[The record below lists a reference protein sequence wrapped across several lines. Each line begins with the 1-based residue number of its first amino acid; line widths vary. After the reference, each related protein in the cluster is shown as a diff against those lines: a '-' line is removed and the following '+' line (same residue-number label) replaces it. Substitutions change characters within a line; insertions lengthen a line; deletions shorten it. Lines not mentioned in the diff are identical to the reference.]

1 MLKVALTGGIGS
13 GKSTVADFLDELGA
27 YVIDS
32 DQLARDVIERG
43 TPGYEAVL
51 AAFGDEIL
59 TDGDVDRAKL
69 AAIVFKDPTS
79 RLKLEGI
86 IHPLV
91 RDAAEKMVRNL
102 PPESIVINQI
112 PLLVET
118 DGAKR
123 FDYVVAVSADEEV
136 RRARLIDR
144 GMKDYEITKRL
155 AAQVNDAEREKVAHY
170 VVTNNGTLDDLSRS
184 VEALWRNE
192 LLPRSAKQCGPA
204 RTWHCHVSG

>member
-32 DQLARDVIERG
+32 DQLAREVVERG

-51 AAFGDEIL
+51 AAFGDGIL
-59 TDGDVDRAKL
+59 TDGEIDRAKL
-69 AAIVFKDPTS
+69 AEIVFKDATA
-79 RLKLEGI
+79 RATLESI

-91 RDAAEKMVRNL
+91 RDAAEKMVKSL
-102 PPESIVINQI
+102 PADAVVINQI

-123 FDYVVAVSADEEV
+123 FDFVITVSADEDI
-136 RRARLIDR
+136 RRRRLIER
-144 GMKDYEITKRL
+144 GMKEYEITKRL
-155 AAQVNDAEREKVAHY
+155 SAQVNDAAREAIAHS
-170 VVTNNGTLDDLSRS
+170 VIRNNGSIDELRQV
-184 VEALWRNE
+184 VEELWRLE
-192 LLPRSAKQCGPA
+192 LLPRSAEQ
-204 RTWHCHVSG
+204 

>member
-32 DQLARDVIERG
+32 DQLARDVVERG

-51 AAFGDEIL
+51 AAFGDGIL
-59 TDGDVDRAKL
+59 TDGEIDRAKL
-69 AAIVFKDPTS
+69 AEIVFKDAAARAT
-79 RLKLEGI
+79 LESI

-91 RDAAEKMVRNL
+91 RDAAEKMVKSL
-102 PPESIVINQI
+102 PADAVVINQI

-118 DGAKR
+118 DG
-123 FDYVVAVSADEEV
+123 
-136 RRARLIDR
+136 R

-155 AAQVNDAEREKVAHY
+155 AAQVNDAARETIAHS
-170 VVTNNGTLDDLSRS
+170 VVRNNGSIEELRQA
-184 VEALWRNE
+184 VEGLWRLE
-192 LLPRSAKQCGPA
+192 LLPRSTEQ
-204 RTWHCHVSG
+204 

>member
-32 DQLARDVIERG
+32 DQLARDVVERG

-51 AAFGDEIL
+51 AAFGDGIL
-59 TDGDVDRAKL
+59 TDGEIDRAKL
-69 AAIVFKDPTS
+69 AEIVFKDAAARAT
-79 RLKLEGI
+79 LESI

-91 RDAAEKMVRNL
+91 RDAAEKMVKSL
-102 PPESIVINQI
+102 PADAVVINQI

-123 FDYVVAVSADEEV
+123 FDFVITVSADEGV
-136 RRARLIDR
+136 RRRRLIER

-155 AAQVNDAEREKVAHY
+155 AAQVNDGAREAIAHS
-170 VVTNNGTLDDLSRS
+170 VIRNNGSIDELRHV
-184 VEALWRNE
+184 VEELWRLE
-192 LLPRSAKQCGPA
+192 LLPRSTEQ
-204 RTWHCHVSG
+204 

>member
-32 DQLARDVIERG
+32 DQLARDVVERG

-51 AAFGDEIL
+51 AAFGDGIL
-59 TDGDVDRAKL
+59 TDGEIDRAKL
-69 AAIVFKDPTS
+69 AEIVFKDAAARAT
-79 RLKLEGI
+79 LESI

-91 RDAAEKMVRNL
+91 RDAAEKMVKSL
-102 PPESIVINQI
+102 PADAVVINQI

-123 FDYVVAVSADEEV
+123 FDFVITVSADEDI
-136 RRARLIDR
+136 RRRRLIER
-144 GMKDYEITKRL
+144 GMKEYEITKRL
-155 AAQVNDAEREKVAHY
+155 AAQVNDAARETIAHS
-170 VVTNNGTLDDLSRS
+170 VVRNNGSIDELHQV
-184 VEALWRNE
+184 VEELWRLE
-192 LLPRSAKQCGPA
+192 LLPRSTEQ
-204 RTWHCHVSG
+204 

>member
-32 DQLARDVIERG
+32 DQLARDVVERG

-51 AAFGDEIL
+51 AAFGDGILANGEI
-59 TDGDVDRAKL
+59 DRAKL
-69 AAIVFKDPTS
+69 AEIVFKDAAARAT
-79 RLKLEGI
+79 LESI
-86 IHPLV
+86 VHPLV
-91 RDAAEKMVRNL
+91 RDAAEKMVKSL
-102 PPESIVINQI
+102 PADAVVINQI

-123 FDYVVAVSADEEV
+123 FDFVITVSADEDI
-136 RRARLIDR
+136 RRRRLIER

-155 AAQVNDAEREKVAHY
+155 AAQVNDGAREAIAHS
-170 VVTNNGTLDDLSRS
+170 VIRNNGSIDELRHV
-184 VEALWRNE
+184 VEELWRLE
-192 LLPRSAKQCGPA
+192 LLPRSTEQ
-204 RTWHCHVSG
+204 

>member
-13 GKSTVADFLDELGA
+13 GKSTVAEYLEELGA

-91 RDAAEKMVRNL
+91 RDAAERMVRNL
-102 PPESIVINQI
+102 PAESIVINQI

-118 DGAKR
+118 GGAKR

-184 VEALWRNE
+184 VEVLWRNE
-192 LLPRSAKQCGPA
+192 LVPRSAKQ
-204 RTWHCHVSG
+204 

>member
-32 DQLARDVIERG
+32 DQLARDVVERG

-51 AAFGDEIL
+51 AAFGDGIL
-59 TDGDVDRAKL
+59 TDGEIDRAKL
-69 AAIVFKDPTS
+69 AEIVFKDAVARAT
-79 RLKLEGI
+79 LESI

-91 RDAAEKMVRNL
+91 RDAAEKMVKSL
-102 PPESIVINQI
+102 PADAVVINQI

-123 FDYVVAVSADEEV
+123 FDFVITVSADEDI
-136 RRARLIDR
+136 RRRRLIER

-155 AAQVNDAEREKVAHY
+155 AAQVNDAARETIAHS
-170 VVTNNGTLDDLSRS
+170 VVRNNGSIDELRQV
-184 VEALWRNE
+184 VEELWRLE
-192 LLPRSAKQCGPA
+192 LLPRSTEQ
-204 RTWHCHVSG
+204 

>member
-1 MLKVALTGGIGS
+1 LKVALTGGIGS

-32 DQLARDVIERG
+32 DQLARDVVERG

-51 AAFGDEIL
+51 AAFGDGILANGEI
-59 TDGDVDRAKL
+59 DRAKL
-69 AAIVFKDPTS
+69 AEIVFKDATA
-79 RLKLEGI
+79 RAKLESI

-91 RDAAEKMVRNL
+91 RDAAEKMVKSL
-102 PPESIVINQI
+102 PADAVVINQI

-123 FDYVVAVSADEEV
+123 FDFVITVSADEDI
-136 RRARLIDR
+136 RRRRLIER

-155 AAQVNDAEREKVAHY
+155 AAQVNDGAREAIAHS
-170 VVTNNGTLDDLSRS
+170 VIRNNGSIDELRQV
-184 VEALWRNE
+184 VEELWRNE
-192 LLPRSAKQCGPA
+192 LLPRSTQQ
-204 RTWHCHVSG
+204 

>member
-32 DQLARDVIERG
+32 DQLAREVVERG
-43 TPGYEAVL
+43 TSGYEAVL
-51 AAFGDEIL
+51 AAFGDGIL
-59 TDGDVDRAKL
+59 TDGEIDRAKL
-69 AAIVFKDPTS
+69 AEIVFKDATA
-79 RLKLEGI
+79 RATLESI

-91 RDAAEKMVRNL
+91 RDAAEKMVKSL
-102 PPESIVINQI
+102 PADAVVINQI

-123 FDYVVAVSADEEV
+123 FDFVITVSADEDI
-136 RRARLIDR
+136 RRRRLIER

-155 AAQVNDAEREKVAHY
+155 AAQVNDAAREAIAHS
-170 VVTNNGTLDDLSRS
+170 VIRNNGSIDELRQV
-184 VEALWRNE
+184 VEELWRLE
-192 LLPRSAKQCGPA
+192 LLPRSTEQ
-204 RTWHCHVSG
+204 

>member
-32 DQLARDVIERG
+32 DQLARDVVERG

-51 AAFGDEIL
+51 AAFGDGILANGEI
-59 TDGDVDRAKL
+59 DRAKL
-69 AAIVFKDPTS
+69 AEIVFKDATA
-79 RLKLEGI
+79 RATLESI

-91 RDAAEKMVRNL
+91 RDAAEKMVKSL
-102 PPESIVINQI
+102 PADAVVINQI

-123 FDYVVAVSADEEV
+123 FDFVITVSADEDI
-136 RRARLIDR
+136 RRRRLIER

-155 AAQVNDAEREKVAHY
+155 AAQVNDAAREAIAHS
-170 VVTNNGTLDDLSRS
+170 VIRNNGSIDELRHV
-184 VEALWRNE
+184 VEELWRLE
-192 LLPRSAKQCGPA
+192 LLPRSTEQ
-204 RTWHCHVSG
+204 

>member
-32 DQLARDVIERG
+32 DQLAREVVERG
-43 TPGYEAVL
+43 TSGYEAVL
-51 AAFGDEIL
+51 AAFGDGIL
-59 TDGDVDRAKL
+59 TDGEIDRAKL
-69 AAIVFKDPTS
+69 AEIVFKDVTA
-79 RLKLEGI
+79 RATLESI

-91 RDAAEKMVRNL
+91 RDAAEKMMKSL
-102 PPESIVINQI
+102 PADAVVINQI

-123 FDYVVAVSADEEV
+123 FDFVITVSADEDI
-136 RRARLIDR
+136 RRRRLIER

-155 AAQVNDAEREKVAHY
+155 AAQVNDAAREAIAHS
-170 VVTNNGTLDDLSRS
+170 VIRNNGSIDELRQV
-184 VEALWRNE
+184 VEELWRLE
-192 LLPRSAKQCGPA
+192 LLPRSTEQ
-204 RTWHCHVSG
+204 

>member
-32 DQLARDVIERG
+32 DQLAREVVERG
-43 TPGYEAVL
+43 TSGYEAVL
-51 AAFGDEIL
+51 AAFGDGIL
-59 TDGDVDRAKL
+59 TDGEIDRAKL
-69 AAIVFKDPTS
+69 AEIVFKDATA
-79 RLKLEGI
+79 RATLESI

-91 RDAAEKMVRNL
+91 RDAAEKMVKSL
-102 PPESIVINQI
+102 PADAVVINQI

-123 FDYVVAVSADEEV
+123 FDFVITVSADEDI
-136 RRARLIDR
+136 RRRRLIER

-155 AAQVNDAEREKVAHY
+155 AAQVNDAAREAIAHS
-170 VVTNNGTLDDLSRS
+170 VIRNNGSIDELRQV
-184 VEALWRNE
+184 VEELWRNE
-192 LLPRSAKQCGPA
+192 LLPRSTQQ
-204 RTWHCHVSG
+204 

>member
-32 DQLARDVIERG
+32 DQLARDVVERG

-51 AAFGDEIL
+51 AAFGDGIL
-59 TDGDVDRAKL
+59 TDGEIDRAKL
-69 AAIVFKDPTS
+69 AEIVFKDAAARAT
-79 RLKLEGI
+79 LESI

-91 RDAAEKMVRNL
+91 RDAAEKMVKSL
-102 PPESIVINQI
+102 PADAVVINQI

-123 FDYVVAVSADEEV
+123 FDFVITVSADEDI
-136 RRARLIDR
+136 RRRRLIER
-144 GMKDYEITKRL
+144 GMKEYEITKRL
-155 AAQVNDAEREKVAHY
+155 AAQVNDAAREAIANSIIR
-170 VVTNNGTLDDLSRS
+170 NNGSIDELRQV
-184 VEALWRNE
+184 VEELWRLE
-192 LLPRSAKQCGPA
+192 LLPRSTEQ
-204 RTWHCHVSG
+204 

>member
-13 GKSTVADFLDELGA
+13 GKSTVAEYLEELGA

-123 FDYVVAVSADEEV
+123 FDYVVTVSADEEV

-155 AAQVNDAEREKVAHY
+155 AAQVNDAERENVAHY

-184 VEALWRNE
+184 VEVLWRNE
-192 LLPRSAKQCGPA
+192 LLPRSAKQ
-204 RTWHCHVSG
+204 

>member
-32 DQLARDVIERG
+32 DQLARDVVERG

-51 AAFGDEIL
+51 AAFGDGILANGEI
-59 TDGDVDRAKL
+59 DRAKL
-69 AAIVFKDPTS
+69 AEIVFKDATA
-79 RLKLEGI
+79 RATLESI

-91 RDAAEKMVRNL
+91 RDAAEKMVKSL
-102 PPESIVINQI
+102 PADAVLINQI

-123 FDYVVAVSADEEV
+123 FDFVITVSADEDI
-136 RRARLIDR
+136 RRRRLIER

-155 AAQVNDAEREKVAHY
+155 AAQVNDGAREAIAHS
-170 VVTNNGTLDDLSRS
+170 VIRNNGSIDELRQV
-184 VEALWRNE
+184 VEELWRLE
-192 LLPRSAKQCGPA
+192 LLPRSTEQ
-204 RTWHCHVSG
+204 

>member
-32 DQLARDVIERG
+32 DQLARDVVERG

-51 AAFGDEIL
+51 AAFGDGILANGEI
-59 TDGDVDRAKL
+59 DRAKL
-69 AAIVFKDPTS
+69 AEIVFKDATA
-79 RLKLEGI
+79 RATLESI

-91 RDAAEKMVRNL
+91 RDAAEKIVKSL
-102 PPESIVINQI
+102 PSDAVAINQI

-123 FDYVVAVSADEEV
+123 FDFVITVSADEDI
-136 RRARLIDR
+136 RRRRLIER

-155 AAQVNDAEREKVAHY
+155 AAQVNDGAREAIAHS
-170 VVTNNGTLDDLSRS
+170 VIRNNGSIDELRHV
-184 VEALWRNE
+184 VEELWRLE
-192 LLPRSAKQCGPA
+192 LLPRSTEQ
-204 RTWHCHVSG
+204 

>member
-32 DQLARDVIERG
+32 DQLARDVVERG

-51 AAFGDEIL
+51 AAFEDGIL
-59 TDGDVDRAKL
+59 TDGEIDRAKL
-69 AAIVFKDPTS
+69 AEIVFKDATA
-79 RLKLEGI
+79 RATLESI

-91 RDAAEKMVRNL
+91 RDAAEKMVKSL
-102 PPESIVINQI
+102 PADAVVINQI

-123 FDYVVAVSADEEV
+123 FDFVIAVSADEDI
-136 RRARLIDR
+136 RRRRLIER

-155 AAQVNDAEREKVAHY
+155 AAQVNDAAREAIAHS
-170 VVTNNGTLDDLSRS
+170 VIRNNGSIDELRQV
-184 VEALWRNE
+184 VEELWRLE
-192 LLPRSAKQCGPA
+192 LLPRSTEQ
-204 RTWHCHVSG
+204 

>member
-13 GKSTVADFLDELGA
+13 GKSTVAEFLDELGA

-32 DQLARDVIERG
+32 DQLARDVVERG
-43 TPGYEAVL
+43 SPGYEAVL

-59 TDGDVDRAKL
+59 TDGEINRAKL
-69 AAIVFKDPTS
+69 AEIVFKDSIARAT
-79 RLKLEGI
+79 LESI

-91 RDAAEKMVRNL
+91 RDAAEKMVKSL
-102 PPESIVINQI
+102 PSDAVVINQI

-123 FDYVVAVSADEEV
+123 FDFVITVSTDEDV
-136 RRARLIDR
+136 RRRRLVER

-155 AAQVNDAEREKVAHY
+155 AAQVNDAAREAIAH
-170 VVTNNGTLDDLSRS
+170 S
-184 VEALWRNE
+184 VIRNSGSIAELRQAVESIWRNE
-192 LLPRSAKQCGPA
+192 LLPRSTEQ
-204 RTWHCHVSG
+204 

>member
-13 GKSTVADFLDELGA
+13 GKSTVAEYLEELGA

-184 VEALWRNE
+184 VEVLWRNE
-192 LLPRSAKQCGPA
+192 LFPRSAKQ
-204 RTWHCHVSG
+204 

>member
-13 GKSTVADFLDELGA
+13 GKSTVAEFLDELGA

-32 DQLARDVIERG
+32 DQLAREVVERG

-51 AAFGDEIL
+51 AAFGDGIL
-59 TDGDVDRAKL
+59 TDGEIDRVKL
-69 AAIVFKDPTS
+69 AEIVFKDSIARAT
-79 RLKLEGI
+79 LESI

-91 RDAAEKMVRNL
+91 RDAAEKMVKSL
-102 PPESIVINQI
+102 PSDAVVINQI

-123 FDYVVAVSADEEV
+123 FDFVITVSADEDV
-136 RRARLIDR
+136 RRRRLVER

-155 AAQVNDAEREKVAHY
+155 AAQVNDAAREAIAH
-170 VVTNNGTLDDLSRS
+170 S
-184 VEALWRNE
+184 VIRNSGSIEELRQAVESIWRNE
-192 LLPRSAKQCGPA
+192 LLPRSTEQ
-204 RTWHCHVSG
+204 

>member
-32 DQLARDVIERG
+32 DQLARDVVERG

-51 AAFGDEIL
+51 AAFGDGILADGEI
-59 TDGDVDRAKL
+59 DRAKL
-69 AAIVFKDPTS
+69 AEIVFKDATA
-79 RLKLEGI
+79 RATLESV

-91 RDAAEKMVRNL
+91 RDAAEKMVKSL
-102 PPESIVINQI
+102 PADAVVINQI

-123 FDYVVAVSADEEV
+123 FDFVITVSADEDI
-136 RRARLIDR
+136 RRRRLIER

-155 AAQVNDAEREKVAHY
+155 AAQVNDGAREAIAHS
-170 VVTNNGTLDDLSRS
+170 VIRNNGSIDELRHV
-184 VEALWRNE
+184 VEELWRLE
-192 LLPRSAKQCGPA
+192 LLPRSTEQ
-204 RTWHCHVSG
+204 

>member
-32 DQLARDVIERG
+32 DQLARDVVERG

-51 AAFGDEIL
+51 AAFGDGILANGEI
-59 TDGDVDRAKL
+59 DRAKL
-69 AAIVFKDPTS
+69 AEIVFKDATA
-79 RLKLEGI
+79 RATLESI

-91 RDAAEKMVRNL
+91 RDAAEKMVKSL
-102 PPESIVINQI
+102 PADAVLINQI

-123 FDYVVAVSADEEV
+123 FDFVITVSADEDI
-136 RRARLIDR
+136 RRRRLIER

-155 AAQVNDAEREKVAHY
+155 AAQVNDAARESIAHS
-170 VVTNNGTLDDLSRS
+170 VIRNNGSIDELRHV
-184 VEALWRNE
+184 VEELWRLE
-192 LLPRSAKQCGPA
+192 LLPRSTEQ
-204 RTWHCHVSG
+204 

>member
-32 DQLARDVIERG
+32 DQLARDVVERG

-51 AAFGDEIL
+51 AAFGDGILANGEI
-59 TDGDVDRAKL
+59 DRAKL
-69 AAIVFKDPTS
+69 AEIVFKDATA
-79 RLKLEGI
+79 RATLESI

-91 RDAAEKMVRNL
+91 RDAAEKMVKSL
-102 PPESIVINQI
+102 PSDAVVINQI

-123 FDYVVAVSADEEV
+123 FDFVITVSADEDI
-136 RRARLIDR
+136 RRRRLIER

-155 AAQVNDAEREKVAHY
+155 AAQVNDGAREAIAHS
-170 VVTNNGTLDDLSRS
+170 VIRNNGSIDELRHV
-184 VEALWRNE
+184 VEELWRLE
-192 LLPRSAKQCGPA
+192 LLPRSTEQ
-204 RTWHCHVSG
+204 